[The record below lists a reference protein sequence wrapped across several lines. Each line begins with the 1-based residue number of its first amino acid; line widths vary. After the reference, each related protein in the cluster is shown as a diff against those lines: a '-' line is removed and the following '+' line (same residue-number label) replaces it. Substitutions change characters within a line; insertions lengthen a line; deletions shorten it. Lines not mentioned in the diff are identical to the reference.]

1 MDKYVALLNSKWTAS
16 TSDDTVIYSSWCED
30 GSSYKLT
37 VPCQL
42 RSLLIELQ
50 HALYD
55 KYNEQIKL
63 KLELAQAQR
72 DVEWL
77 K

>member
-1 MDKYVALLNSKWTAS
+1 MHKYAALLNSKWTAS
-16 TSDDTVIYSSWCED
+16 TSDDTVIYGSWCED

-37 VPCQL
+37 VPPQL
-42 RSLLIELQ
+42 RGLLIELQ

-55 KYNEQIKL
+55 KHSEQVKL